1 MKSHFT
7 LLVGDGVWRIGMVRE
22 ARVTIVPLG
31 AIGDLALTATAA
43 AKQLIEMGY
52 HGQPVMLAI
61 PSDWC
66 LCATIETDRLERGQ
80 RRNAMIYQLEEHL
93 PLASEQFVADFIDQG
108 GSATLGVCSEL
119 ERLESLIAA
128 LRATG
133 IAVGHISPM
142 VMLTAATLIEEH
154 AGLDILLACDCGG
167 QERTESGH
175 DLIAFERR
183 RPVQWRWLG
192 KDDDAVQEHLH
203 SLADKHGGTA
213 QVSIVGVEARVASFA
228 ESVANIHV
236 LTSSWTDREQAAAL
250 AGAKIL
256 AGKTSPWID
265 LRRDAL
271 APADAIEAF
280 RQPLTRLAYAAL
292 LLLVSVIVVTQYR
305 GGQYEALASEHSR
318 SQAEV
323 FKKALPNQ
331 RLPASV
337 RARLQSEHQRLS
349 ELSGEVTSASASSR
363 GAVGN
368 GAVPTSALESLH
380 TIIAGLPAHIRFRIL
395 DLSIEP
401 GLIRMDGQAQSHVD
415 AEQIAVSLERTGKL
429 DIEPPRTQAL
439 AEGGVQFIFTARP
452 RAATITTGA
461 QR

>member
-7 LLVGDGVWRIGMVRE
+7 LFVSEGDWRIGMVRE
-22 ARVTIVPLG
+22 TQVTIAPTSPGTDLNAK
-31 AIGDLALTATAA
+31 AIAA
-43 AKQLIEMGY
+43 ARQLVDMEY
-52 HGQPVMLAI
+52 QGQPVMLAI
-61 PSDWC
+61 PSAWC

-80 RRNAMIYQLEEHL
+80 RRKTMIYLLEEQL
-93 PLASEQFVADFIDQG
+93 PIASEQFVADFIDQG
-108 GSATLGVCSEL
+108 GSAALGVCCEL
-119 ERLESLIAA
+119 ERLESLLAA
-128 LRATG
+128 LASAG

-142 VMLTAATLIEEH
+142 VMLTAATLLEEH
-154 AGLDILLACDCGG
+154 ASLDILLACDGDG
-167 QERTESGH
+167 QECTQSGH
-175 DLIAFERR
+175 DVIAFDRR
-183 RPVQWRWLG
+183 RPVQWQWLG
-192 KDDDAVQEHLH
+192 NDDEAAEEHLH

-213 QVSIVGVEARVASFA
+213 QMSIVGEQAREATFLKSVGNVRV
-228 ESVANIHV
+228 
-236 LTSSWTDREQAAAL
+236 LPRKWTHREQAAAL
-250 AGAKIL
+250 AGSKVL
-256 AGKTSPWID
+256 AGKASPWIE
-265 LRRDAL
+265 LRRDVL

-280 RQPLTRLAYAAL
+280 RQPLTGLAYAAV
-292 LLLVSVIVVTQYR
+292 LLLVSVIAVTQYR

-349 ELSGEVTSASASSR
+349 ELSGDGTSATSSR
-363 GAVGN
+363 SAGGN
-368 GAVPTSALESLH
+368 GAIPASALESLH
-380 TIIAGLPAHIRFRIL
+380 TAIAGLPAHIRFRIV

-401 GLIRMDGQAQSHVD
+401 GLIRIDGQAQSHVD

-439 AEGGVQFIFTARP
+439 AEGGVQFNFTAKP